1 MTIPGLPKETRL
13 PYTEEQVVETIP
25 VVCPVLEQI
34 AHKWSILVLTFLCEE
49 PKRFNALR
57 RRLDGITQKA
67 LTETLRRLE
76 RNGLIDR
83 HVVTASPIA
92 VVYAIT
98 PLGRTLQAPF
108 LALYD
113 WALAHQGELRAA
125 QRRFD
130 GDGPSGERDASDGD
144 DQPLMAVSSR

>member
-1 MTIPGLPKETRL
+1 M
-13 PYTEEQVVETIP
+13 PYTEEQVVATIP
-25 VVCPVLEQI
+25 IVRPVLEQI
-34 AHKWSILVLTFLCEE
+34 AHKWSILILTFLCEE

-76 RNGLIDR
+76 RNGLVER

-92 VVYAIT
+92 VVYSIT

-113 WALAHQGELRAA
+113 WALDHQDDLSAA

-130 GDGPSGERDASDGD
+130 AGDASAERGRDEHGH
-144 DQPLMAVSSR
+144 PREAVVSR

>member
-1 MTIPGLPKETRL
+1 M
-13 PYTEEQVVETIP
+13 PYTEEQVIETIP
-25 VVCPVLEQI
+25 IVRPVLEQI

-57 RRLDGITQKA
+57 RRMDGITQKA

-76 RNGLIDR
+76 RNGLVER

-92 VVYAIT
+92 VVYSIT

-108 LALYD
+108 LSLFD
-113 WALAHQGELRAA
+113 WALDHQGDLSDA

-130 GDGPSGERDASDGD
+130 ADDRSGLREDFPRMSAS
-144 DQPLMAVSSR
+144 ST

>member
-1 MTIPGLPKETRL
+1 M
-13 PYTEEQVVETIP
+13 PYTEQQVVETIP
-25 VVCPVLEQI
+25 IVRPVLEQI

-49 PKRFNALR
+49 PKRFNALK

-76 RNGLIDR
+76 RNGLVER
-83 HVVTASPIA
+83 HVATASPIA
-92 VVYAIT
+92 VVYSIT

-108 LALYD
+108 LSLYD
-113 WALAHQGELRAA
+113 WALDHQGDLSEA

-130 GDGPSGERDASDGD
+130 AGDSSGGQALVSDPQWASGVER
-144 DQPLMAVSSR
+144 P

>member
-1 MTIPGLPKETRL
+1 MA
-13 PYTEEQVVETIP
+13 YTEEQVVETIP
-25 VVCPVLEQI
+25 IVRPVLEQI

-76 RNGLIDR
+76 RNGLVER
-83 HVVTASPIA
+83 HVATTSPIA
-92 VVYAIT
+92 VVYSIT

-108 LALYD
+108 LSLYD
-113 WALAHQGELRAA
+113 WALDHQCDLDEA

-130 GDGPSGERDASDGD
+130 ANEPSCPGGIDAGRP
-144 DQPLMAVSSR
+144 PLSAPLQGR

>member
-1 MTIPGLPKETRL
+1 M
-13 PYTEEQVVETIP
+13 PYTEAQVVETIP
-25 VVCPVLEQI
+25 VVRPVLEQI

-49 PKRFNALR
+49 PKRFNALK

-76 RNGLIDR
+76 RNGLVDR
-83 HVVTASPIA
+83 RVTTASPIA
-92 VVYAIT
+92 VVYSIT

-113 WALAHQGELRAA
+113 WALDHQGDLQEA
-125 QRRFD
+125 QTRFD
-130 GDGPSGERDASDGD
+130 LAALPGGNPERPAATGSE
-144 DQPLMAVSSR
+144 PFRPTA

>member
-1 MTIPGLPKETRL
+1 M

-25 VVCPVLEQI
+25 IVRPVLEQI

-57 RRLDGITQKA
+57 RRLDGITQKS

-76 RNGLIDR
+76 RNGLVER

-92 VVYAIT
+92 VVYSIT

-108 LALYD
+108 LSLYD
-113 WALAHQGELRAA
+113 WALDHQGDLNEA

-130 GDGPSGERDASDGD
+130 SNEPSGRSGAD
-144 DQPLMAVSSR
+144 DDRPLISTPPR